1 MPIFKEGAILNI
13 SGNTYKVNRGKTTT
27 SSCDK
32 CSFHL
37 TSLCGKVG
45 FVLNIHTACKEL
57 IGTNGYFKKI
67 NIKGGV

>member
-1 MPIFKEGAILNI
+1 MPIFKEGVILSI
-13 SGNTYKVNRGKTTT
+13 SGNTYKVLKGNTPV

-32 CSFHL
+32 CSFRF

-45 FVLNIHTACKEL
+45 FVLNINTACKEL